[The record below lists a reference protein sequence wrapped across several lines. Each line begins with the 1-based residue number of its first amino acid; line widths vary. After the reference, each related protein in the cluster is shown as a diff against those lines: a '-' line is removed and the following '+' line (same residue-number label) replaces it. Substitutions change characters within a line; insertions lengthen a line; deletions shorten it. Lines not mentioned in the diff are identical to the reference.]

1 MRRMLL
7 YSEIHCSWKS
17 YSGQE
22 MKSDDGDND
31 DDGSSAS
38 DDDYKE
44 IMIWYEHTTRVRMP
58 GS

>member
-1 MRRMLL
+1 MLL
-7 YSEIHCSWKS
+7 YSEIHYSWKS
-17 YSGQE
+17 CSSQE

-44 IMIWYEHTTRVRMP
+44 IMIW
-58 GS
+58 